1 MNMPYRNNNHR
12 SQWIE
17 EKWDL
22 TLQMIRF
29 HRMLHHPVWLIE
41 VEEDLF
47 LTSFFQLYQST
58 RMMMPNRNTTYQ
70 SRWIEEKWDLTLQM
84 IWYTQMHKDRKS
96 VV

>member
-22 TLQMIRF
+22 TLQMIRYYWM
-29 HRMLHHPVWLIE
+29 HYHPVWLIE

-47 LTSFFQLYQST
+47 LTSFIQ
-58 RMMMPNRNTTYQ
+58 
-70 SRWIEEKWDLTLQM
+70 
-84 IWYTQMHKDRKS
+84 
-96 VV
+96 